1 MSTIRFYVQHLA
13 DGAITDDETCPLDGD
28 RTVEEIRKGFSIM
41 GEEMEFVL
49 EFDPPLVVPAP
60 AEDGMELEGYR

>member
-13 DGAITDDETCPLDGD
+13 DGAITDDETCLLDPD
-28 RTVEEIRKGFSIM
+28 HTVEAIRKGFSVL

-49 EFDPPLVVPAP
+49 EFDPPLMVPAP
-60 AEDGMELEGYR
+60 AEDGLELER